1 MPKTVQHV
9 STTHSSDAAE
19 NQGLEETTDRRSIIR
34 EFLQNTSA
42 HALPGIARS
51 KSIHNRIFWSISF
64 IAFTGIMILFVVRA
78 IMDYFEY
85 PTKFDT
91 NFVEEWPQYFP
102 AFTLC
107 HASGLRLD
115 RVLGP
120 YLNFTKSLNV
130 TISNDTKVWSSRES
144 SYIYDLFAAKFS
156 RNESILEYYFPL
168 SSIMH
173 SCSFNSEPCS
183 SADFISF
190 LSPAFGLCH
199 TFNAKLKNSSSNSVR
214 YANQHGGDGTLDMSF
229 YIHNH
234 QNIPFLDE
242 G

>member
-19 NQGLEETTDRRSIIR
+19 NQGLEETTDRSSIIR
-34 EFLQNTSA
+34 EFLQNTSV

-51 KSIHNRIFWSISF
+51 KSIHNRVFWLISF
-64 IAFTGIMILFVVRA
+64 IAFTGIMIFFVVSA

-130 TISNDTKVWSSRES
+130 TISNDTKVWSSRDS
-144 SYIYDLFAAKFS
+144 SFVHDFLVAKIN
-156 RNESILEYYFPL
+156 RNESLRDYYFSL

-183 SADFISF
+183 AADFISYT
-190 LSPAFGLCH
+190 SPSFGLCH
-199 TFNAKLKNSSSNSVR
+199 TFNVRSKNSSSESVR
-214 YANQHGGDGTLDMSF
+214 YANQHGGDGTLDMSL
-229 YIHNH
+229 YIHSH
-234 QNIPFLDE
+234 QSIPFLNKS
-242 G
+242 

>member
-19 NQGLEETTDRRSIIR
+19 NQGLEETTDRSSIIR

-64 IAFTGIMILFVVRA
+64 IAFTGIMIFFVVRA

-107 HASGLRLD
+107 HASVLRLD
-115 RVLGP
+115 RLLEP
-120 YLNFTKSLNV
+120 YLNYTKSLNV
-130 TISNDTKVWSSRES
+130 TISNDTKMWSSRDS
-144 SYIYDLFAAKFS
+144 SFVNDFLVAKLN
-156 RNESILEYYFPL
+156 RNESLRDYYFSL

-183 SADFISF
+183 AADFISYT
-190 LSPAFGLCH
+190 SPSFGLCH
-199 TFNAKLKNSSSNSVR
+199 TFNARLKNSSSESVR
-214 YANQHGGDGTLDMSF
+214 YANQHGGDGTLDMSL
-229 YIHNH
+229 YIHSH
-234 QNIPFLDE
+234 QSIPFLNKS
-242 G
+242 